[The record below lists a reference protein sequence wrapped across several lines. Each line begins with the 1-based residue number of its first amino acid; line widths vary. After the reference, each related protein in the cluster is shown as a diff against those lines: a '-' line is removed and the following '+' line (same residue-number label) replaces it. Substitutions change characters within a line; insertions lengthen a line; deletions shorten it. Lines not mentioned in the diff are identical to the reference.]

1 MRALGHRDYRLFFA
15 GQIVSLIGTWMQS
28 VGQAWLVLELTNSP
42 FKLGLLGT
50 LQFGP
55 MLLFAFL
62 SGAIA
67 DRVRKRRLILAT
79 QSALMLQAFALSAL
93 AWTGHVQYWHVAVLA
108 TLYGLVTT
116 LDMPARQSFM
126 TDLVGRNDLPGAIA
140 LNSAVFN
147 GARVV
152 GPAVAG
158 LLVARYGVA
167 LAFLLNGLSFLAVIG
182 ALRAMRTEGEP
193 RPRTG
198 ATMLEDIAEGARYA
212 VATPLIALILAL
224 CCAVSLFV
232 LNYNT
237 LVPLIARDVLGEG
250 AHGFGLLMA
259 ALGAGAVLG
268 ALVLAR
274 LDFERPPAS
283 LLLWAALAASAA
295 TLSLAFVHRFW
306 VAAPVLFVAG
316 FAQILFAASSNTH
329 APDERARPSPRAH
342 DEPLRVGVRGLD
354 ADRRVL
360 HRRGGRAARR
370 PGGLRGGWRVRRGGG
385 GNPRGLVEAAAGV
398 SQGRPSRP
406 TMGILSAGSFT
417 STPKVRPSRLISR
430 PSSQAAR
437 TPSSPS
443 TETCPPVPLGLG
455 PDEGGAGQIVLPDRG
470 GRQVQAQ
477 FRDGAGD
484 VGDEGIAVRA
494 GPGAIGRRI
503 RIGGHGGLDLAMI
516 ASTPSPGGPRA
527 DQGGCRTSS
536 CRARSG

>member
-167 LAFLLNGLSFLAVIG
+167 LAFLLNGLSFLAVLG
-182 ALRAMRTEGEP
+182 ALRRCGPRASRGPAPGPRCSKTSPRARATP
-193 RPRTG
+193 RPR
-198 ATMLEDIAEGARYA
+198 R
-212 VATPLIALILAL
+212 
-224 CCAVSLFV
+224 
-232 LNYNT
+232 
-237 LVPLIARDVLGEG
+237 
-250 AHGFGLLMA
+250 
-259 ALGAGAVLG
+259 
-268 ALVLAR
+268 
-274 LDFERPPAS
+274 
-283 LLLWAALAASAA
+283 
-295 TLSLAFVHRFW
+295 
-306 VAAPVLFVAG
+306 
-316 FAQILFAASSNTH
+316 
-329 APDERARPSPRAH
+329 
-342 DEPLRVGVRGLD
+342 
-354 ADRRVL
+354 
-360 HRRGGRAARR
+360 
-370 PGGLRGGWRVRRGGG
+370 
-385 GNPRGLVEAAAGV
+385 
-398 SQGRPSRP
+398 
-406 TMGILSAGSFT
+406 
-417 STPKVRPSRLISR
+417 
-430 PSSQAAR
+430 
-437 TPSSPS
+437 
-443 TETCPPVPLGLG
+443 
-455 PDEGGAGQIVLPDRG
+455 
-470 GRQVQAQ
+470 
-477 FRDGAGD
+477 
-484 VGDEGIAVRA
+484 
-494 GPGAIGRRI
+494 
-503 RIGGHGGLDLAMI
+503 
-516 ASTPSPGGPRA
+516 
-527 DQGGCRTSS
+527 
-536 CRARSG
+536 